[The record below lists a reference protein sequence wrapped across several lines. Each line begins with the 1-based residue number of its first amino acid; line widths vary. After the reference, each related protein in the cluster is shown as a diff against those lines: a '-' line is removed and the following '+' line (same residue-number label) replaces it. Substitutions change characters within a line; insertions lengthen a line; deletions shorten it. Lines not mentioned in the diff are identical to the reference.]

1 MSLGMER
8 YGQRVTELAA
18 SLGVRYDS
26 RVCGVG
32 EAHTGGGA
40 TPTFSGRSRR
50 STGGSRRLH
59 RAGCGID
66 RTRTSENDR
75 ICEPGTLAVRA
86 DQGDALPEEE
96 QPVVAVSERP
106 SEGAKGRVAG
116 RGHGMTTELIDQEIC
131 R

>member
-59 RAGCGID
+59 RAGCGIAT
-66 RTRTSENDR
+66 TRTSENNR
-75 ICEPGTLAVRA
+75 ICEPGTLARGRTTDHARTVA
-86 DQGDALPEEE
+86 QGEDRMLAIE
-96 QPVVAVSERP
+96 ARIS
-106 SEGAKGRVAG
+106 
-116 RGHGMTTELIDQEIC
+116 
-131 R
+131 